1 LPKRR
6 NFILNPEPVN
16 TTGIPVLPYIGYQ
29 LCGRTKLPFGCN
41 STLGL
46 KLAILSILK
55 RIGYMLLQRS
65 TIQLLRFPFS
75 FFLMPVFWFALSSVG
90 EIDKAKALL
99 IFLIVH
105 LLLYPSSNGYNSY
118 MDRDTDSIGGIK
130 NPMQPEKEL
139 FYVTI
144 AMDALA
150 IALSWFVSILFA
162 ELLFCYIICSR
173 LYSYRGIRLKQYP
186 VIGYLTV
193 ILNQGGLMFLMV
205 YQGASVQ
212 SLTAIPWSGMIAS
225 CFLIGGF
232 YPITQVYQHASDKR
246 DGVKT
251 ISILLGKKGTFVFC
265 TFMYLVAF
273 SVLFFDYGQ
282 QDRLFSFGI
291 LQLFFL
297 PVLIYFFWWVWKVW
311 QDQELADFTHTMQM
325 NWLASTC
332 TNLGFITLLILHQ
345 IG

>member
-1 LPKRR
+1 MIFK
-6 NFILNPEPVN
+6 
-16 TTGIPVLPYIGYQ
+16 
-29 LCGRTKLPFGCN
+29 
-41 STLGL
+41 
-46 KLAILSILK
+46 
-55 RIGYMLLQRS
+55 RS

-75 FFLMPVFWFALSSVG
+75 FFLMPVFWFALSTVG
-90 EIDKAKALL
+90 QINMFKALL
-99 IFLIVH
+99 IFCIVH

-139 FYVTI
+139 FYVTVG
-144 AMDALA
+144 MDALA
-150 IALSWFVSILFA
+150 IALAFTVSILFA
-162 ELLFCYIICSR
+162 ELLICYIICSR
-173 LYSYRGIRLKQYP
+173 LYSYRGVRLKKYP

-193 ILNQGGLMFLMV
+193 ILNQGGLLFLMV
-205 YQGASVQ
+205 YQGSSALPLS
-212 SLTAIPWSGMIAS
+212 AIPWPGMIAA

-232 YPITQVYQHASDKR
+232 YPITQVYQHESDKR

-265 TFMYLVAF
+265 ALMYLIAF
-273 SVLFFDYGQ
+273 AFLFFDYNRQG
-282 QDRLFSFGI
+282 RLFSFGI

-297 PVLIYFFWWVWKVW
+297 PVLVYFFWWVIKVW
-311 QDQELADFTHTMQM
+311 KDESLADFAHTMQM
-325 NWLASTC
+325 NWLASAC